1 MLAPAT
7 PVAGLHWELACAG
20 AGKVEWHDDAS
31 GTWNPGRRTGSVS
44 ARHRTALLD
53 GLRLSHGHV
62 VLTGRARGAHHV
74 LATVAHPTLRAGPL
88 RATGKPP
95 AANTLRFTVDGEATI
110 TRRFA
115 TALDRAGCAGA
126 RRARVA
132 IQLLPSAG
140 RGHAG
145 TVDVGGGLH
154 LATAQGGADVDV
166 APGGGAT
173 RVTVQSGDALRFTLP
188 AGTSTPL
195 TCTLGA
201 GCYPASGGFTLP
213 GRLALS
219 FNGRTAILAG
229 LTVTYT
235 PTGGELPDTAIT
247 GTLDGAPVTIADDPD
262 NPNTLTDDFL
272 ARVGAA
278 LGTAVGGTIGEIEP
292 RFTSTGPL

>member
-1 MLAPAT
+1 VLAPAT

-20 AGKVEWHDDAS
+20 ARQVEWHDDAS
-31 GTWNPGRRTGSVS
+31 GRWNPRRRTGSVA
-44 ARHRTALLD
+44 ARRRTALFD

-62 VLTGRARGAHHV
+62 LLTGRTRGAHHL
-74 LATVAHPTLRAGPL
+74 LAVIAHPSLRSGPL
-88 RATGKPP
+88 HEAS
-95 AANTLRFTVDGEATI
+95 NTLRFTVRGAATI

-115 TALDRAGCAGA
+115 GALDRAGCAGA
-126 RRARVA
+126 RRARVT

-145 TVDVGGGLH
+145 TVDIGGGLH
-154 LATAQGGADVDV
+154 LSSTQSGVDVDV
-166 APGGGAT
+166 APSGGPT

-195 TCTLGA
+195 TCTFGA

-213 GRLALS
+213 GRLVLS
-219 FNGRTAILAG
+219 YDGRTTILAG
-229 LTVTYT
+229 LKVTYT
-235 PTGGELPDTAIT
+235 PTGGELPNTAVT
-247 GTLDGAPVTIADDPD
+247 GNLDGVPVTIADDPD

-272 ARVGAA
+272 ARVGTA
-278 LGTAVGGTIGEIEP
+278 LGTAVGGTIGEVEP